1 MRKKGIIGIALVAAM
16 AASLCACGNENNS
29 GTTTSTTAGTTAAPT
44 TAAPSGNGETTA
56 TPETTAK
63 TVEKP
68 ASISWWTHDGL
79 NEEDYVKEW
88 DAKFSEVSGV
98 TMEHTQVS
106 NNEYHEL
113 LEVAFASGTEPNIF
127 DLSCDQ
133 KVAYY
138 ASQGAIADLTDLI
151 QESGIYDRVDPAVWE
166 AISIDGR
173 IYGIPRENSGGVVN
187 YARQDW
193 LDQLGLA
200 APKNFEE
207 YLNMLR
213 SFRDNVEQ
221 CKIPLT
227 VPGLHLAMNLP
238 EFYWDA
244 EADITYKDGQWVDG
258 MLEESFSGAMQRLQ
272 DAYAEGLIDTEAV
285 TNTTSA
291 CRDKWYSGEVGVF
304 SYWAGKWGNTLE
316 TRIQENFPDA
326 KLATLDAIE
335 ESYYRHSGFNILC
348 IDGRLSEEEIE
359 KVFYSFFGTIFDGAE
374 GQELMYCGV
383 EGLHFEYDTN
393 GDMQYLNMKS
403 NAESVFQSVWG
414 SPWSA
419 VVAFNDETHLPK
431 PSDKAIETEEVLART
446 GKYKATTPSSNTL
459 NTITSDLT
467 AIRQEMIA
475 KVIMGSMTVEEGME
489 SYAKQA
495 KALGIDQVLAEMNQ

>member
-1 MRKKGIIGIALVAAM
+1 MRKKGVVGIALAVAM
-16 AASLCACGNENNS
+16 AASLCACGGGE
-29 GTTTSTTAGTTAAPT
+29 STPT
-44 TAAPSGNGETTA
+44 TAQTTTA
-56 TPETTAK
+56 SSGGQTTQAPEQTTTAEK
-63 TVEKP
+63 VVAKP

-88 DAKFSEVSGV
+88 DAKFSEISGV

-106 NNEYHEL
+106 NNEYSEL

-151 QESGIYDRVDPAVWE
+151 KESGIYDRVDPSVWE

-173 IYGIPRENSGGVVN
+173 IYGIPREKSAGIVN

-193 LDQLGLA
+193 LDELGMA
-200 APKNFEE
+200 APTNYDE
-207 YLNMLR
+207 YMNMLR
-213 SFRDNVEQ
+213 AFRDNIDQ
-221 CKIPLT
+221 CTIPLT
-227 VPGLHLAMNLP
+227 VPGLHTAMNLP

-258 MLEESFSGAMQRLQ
+258 MLEDSFAGAMQRLQ
-272 DAYAEGLIDTEAV
+272 DAYGENLIDTEAV

-304 SYWAGKWGNTLE
+304 SYWAGKWGNTLDE
-316 TRIQENFPDA
+316 RLKANFPDA
-326 KLATLDAIE
+326 SLAALDAIE
-335 ESYYRHSGFNILC
+335 ETYYRHSGFNILC
-348 IDGRLSEEEIE
+348 IDGRLSAEEVEQ
-359 KVFYSFFGTIFDGAE
+359 VFYAFFGTIFDGEE

-383 EGLHFEYDTN
+383 EGLHFEYDAN

-419 VVAFNDETHLPK
+419 VVAFNDDTHLPK
-431 PSDKAIETEEVLART
+431 PTDKAIETDAVLDKT
-446 GKYKATTPSSNTL
+446 GKYKSTTPSSSTL
-459 NTITSDLT
+459 NTITSDLA
-467 AIRQEMIA
+467 AIRQETIA
-475 KVIMGSMTVEEGME
+475 KIVMGSLSVEDGLANYE
-489 SYAKQA
+489 KQA
-495 KALGIDQVLAEMNQ
+495 KALGIEQVLAEMNQ